1 MSAAEFTAQKLPAH
15 KDPTKQFQPGQSG
28 NPAGRPRGARSKLGE
43 AFLEAL
49 KDDFEA
55 HGKEAIVEVR
65 ETKPD
70 QYLKVIASLMPKDVN
85 LNINDQ
91 ASELTDEQLIERM
104 RELDAAITPFLAGRE
119 AGTGAAATGAPGTAV
134 ATGLH

>member
-1 MSAAEFTAQKLPAH
+1 MNALSEPLKPEQDAKGRFV
-15 KDPTKQFQPGQSG
+15 SG
-28 NPAGRPRGARSKLGE
+28 NIGGGRPKGARNKLGE
-43 AFLEAL
+43 AFIEAL
-49 KDDFEA
+49 KDDFET
-55 HGKEAIVEVR
+55 HGKQAIVEVR

-91 ASELTDEQLIERM
+91 TSELTDEQLIERM

-119 AGTGAAATGAPGTAV
+119 AGASQAVAGAPGTQLPA
-134 ATGLH
+134 GLH